1 MNEDVT
7 IARWE
12 ELIKISKKYKLPIVS
27 IEDIIAY
34 RIAKEKLI
42 EKVASAKLPTK
53 YGDFKVY
60 AFKSSVD
67 NSEPIALVKGE
78 IDPNKKVLVR
88 VHSECS
94 TGDILGS
101 IRCDC
106 GDQLESA
113 LEQISNSETGVFVY
127 MRQEGRG
134 IGLLNKIKA
143 YSLQDTGLDTVDANL
158 SLGFPMDL
166 RSYGIGAQIL
176 RDLGVRRFDLLTNN
190 PKKVVGLEG
199 FGLEILST
207 VPLNTNARPENK
219 EYLKI
224 KSSKMGHHIE

>member
-1 MNEDVT
+1 MNEDGT
-7 IARWE
+7 MARGDD
-12 ELIKISKKYKLPIVS
+12 LIKISKKYKLPIVS

-67 NSEPIALVKGE
+67 KSEPIALVKGE
-78 IDPNKKVLVR
+78 IDPNKTVLVR

-127 MRQEGRG
+127 M
-134 IGLLNKIKA
+134 
-143 YSLQDTGLDTVDANL
+143 L
-158 SLGFPMDL
+158 SL
-166 RSYGIGAQIL
+166 I
-176 RDLGVRRFDLLTNN
+176 
-190 PKKVVGLEG
+190 
-199 FGLEILST
+199 
-207 VPLNTNARPENK
+207 
-219 EYLKI
+219 
-224 KSSKMGHHIE
+224 HI